1 MKKQKTINGAIVV
14 PKKRNYAYWIF
25 KVLSYLCLIA
35 FGVIIIIPFL
45 MAIITSL
52 TPQNFIM
59 ENGFKWSTGVIDL
72 EYYIKLLT
80 TNEYGNIYQCFL
92 NTILYIAPPIIVG
105 TFCSALSAYAFA
117 RINFKGKKVVFYLLL
132 STMVIPG
139 IITTFSSYLLF
150 VDIYKV
156 NDWFPLFPI
165 IVPGMFGAVGTMFFL
180 KQYFETLPKDLEEA
194 AEMDGM
200 SRFGMF
206 IKVILPLSVPAI
218 ITQLLLGFN
227 GAYNDYL
234 GPLLYIGGKPSLFTM
249 QLYVNGLST
258 SRNVSYPL
266 LMSGALLALLP
277 TLVLYL
283 SGQKFFM
290 EGIVMTGIK

>member
-1 MKKQKTINGAIVV
+1 MKKEKTINGAIIV
-14 PKKRNYAYWIF
+14 PKKRNYSYWIL
-25 KVLSYLCLIA
+25 KILSYLCLIA
-35 FGVIIIIPFL
+35 FGVVIIIPFL
-45 MAIITSL
+45 IAIITSL
-52 TPQNFIM
+52 TPQNTIM
-59 ENGFKWSTGVIDL
+59 ENGFQWNTGVIDV
-72 EYYIKLLT
+72 EYYLKLLT
-80 TNEYGNIYQCFL
+80 TNEYGNIYKCFL

-117 RINFKGKKVVFYLLL
+117 RIDFKGKKVVFYLLL

-150 VDIYKV
+150 IDIYKV
-156 NDWFPLFPI
+156 NEWFPLFPI
-165 IVPGMFGAVGTMFFL
+165 IVPGMFGAVATMFFL

-234 GPLLYIGGKPSLFTM
+234 GPLLYVGGKPSLFTM

-258 SRNVSYPL
+258 ARNVSYPL
-266 LMSGALLALLP
+266 LMSGSLLALLP

-283 SGQKFFM
+283 GGQKFFV

>member
-35 FGVIIIIPFL
+35 FGIIIFIPFL

-283 SGQKFFM
+283 SGQKFFV

>member
-234 GPLLYIGGKPSLFTM
+234 RPLLYIGGKPSLFTM

-283 SGQKFFM
+283 SGQKFFV

>member
-1 MKKQKTINGAIVV
+1 MKKEKYINGAIVI
-14 PKKRNYAYWIF
+14 PKKRNPKYWIF
-25 KVLSYLCLIA
+25 KIFSYLCLGG
-35 FGVIIIIPFL
+35 FGVLIIIPFL
-45 MAIITSL
+45 IAIITSL
-52 TPQNFIM
+52 TPQNVIM
-59 ENGFKWSTGVIDL
+59 EHGFQWSTGVIDL

-80 TNEYGNIYQCFL
+80 TDEYGNIFKCL
-92 NTILYIAPPIIVG
+92 GNTLLYILPPIIVG
-105 TFCSALSAYAFA
+105 TFSSALSAYAFA
-117 RINFKGKKVVFYLLL
+117 RINFKGKKILFYLLL

-156 NDWFPLFPI
+156 NSWFPLFPI

-206 IKVILPLSVPAI
+206 IKVIIPLSVPAI
-218 ITQLLLGFN
+218 ITQLLLAFN
-227 GAYNDYL
+227 GCYNDYL
-234 GPLLYIGGKPSLFTM
+234 GPLLYIGGKPSLYTM

-277 TLVLYL
+277 TLILYL
-283 SGQKFFM
+283 SGQKFFV

>member
-234 GPLLYIGGKPSLFTM
+234 GPLLYICGKPSLFTM

-283 SGQKFFM
+283 SGQKFFV

>member
-59 ENGFKWSTGVIDL
+59 ENGFQWSTGVIDL

-283 SGQKFFM
+283 SGQKFFV

>member
-80 TNEYGNIYQCFL
+80 TNEYGNISQCFL

-283 SGQKFFM
+283 SGQKFFV

>member
-132 STMVIPG
+132 STIVIPG

-283 SGQKFFM
+283 SGQKFFV

>member
-92 NTILYIAPPIIVG
+92 NTVLYIAPPIIVG

-283 SGQKFFM
+283 SGQKFFV

>member
-1 MKKQKTINGAIVV
+1 M
-14 PKKRNYAYWIF
+14 
-25 KVLSYLCLIA
+25 
-35 FGVIIIIPFL
+35 
-45 MAIITSL
+45 
-52 TPQNFIM
+52 
-59 ENGFKWSTGVIDL
+59 
-72 EYYIKLLT
+72 
-80 TNEYGNIYQCFL
+80 
-92 NTILYIAPPIIVG
+92 
-105 TFCSALSAYAFA
+105 
-117 RINFKGKKVVFYLLL
+117 FYLLL

-283 SGQKFFM
+283 SGQKFFV

>member
-1 MKKQKTINGAIVV
+1 
-14 PKKRNYAYWIF
+14 
-25 KVLSYLCLIA
+25 
-35 FGVIIIIPFL
+35 

-283 SGQKFFM
+283 SGQKFFV

>member
-117 RINFKGKKVVFYLLL
+117 RINFKGKKVMFYLLL

-283 SGQKFFM
+283 SGQKFFV

>member
-180 KQYFETLPKDLEEA
+180 KQYFETLTKDLEEA

-283 SGQKFFM
+283 SGQKFFV

>member
-35 FGVIIIIPFL
+35 FGIIIIIPFL

-283 SGQKFFM
+283 SGQKFFV

>member
-139 IITTFSSYLLF
+139 IITTFSSYMLF

-283 SGQKFFM
+283 SGQKFFV

>member
-200 SRFGMF
+200 SRFDMF
-206 IKVILPLSVPAI
+206 VKVILPLSVPAI

-283 SGQKFFM
+283 SGQKFFV

>member
-35 FGVIIIIPFL
+35 FGVIIIIPFF

-283 SGQKFFM
+283 SGQKFFV

>member
-1 MKKQKTINGAIVV
+1 MKKEKTINGAIIV
-14 PKKRNYAYWIF
+14 PKKRNYSYWIL
-25 KVLSYLCLIA
+25 KILSYLCLIA
-35 FGVIIIIPFL
+35 FGVVIIIPFL
-45 MAIITSL
+45 IAIITSL
-52 TPQNFIM
+52 TPQNTIM
-59 ENGFKWSTGVIDL
+59 ENGFQWNTGVIDV
-72 EYYIKLLT
+72 EYYLKLLT
-80 TNEYGNIYQCFL
+80 TNEYGNIYKCFL

-117 RINFKGKKVVFYLLL
+117 RIDFKGKKVVFYLLL

-150 VDIYKV
+150 IDIYKV
-156 NDWFPLFPI
+156 NEWFPLFPI

-234 GPLLYIGGKPSLFTM
+234 GPLLYVGGKPSLFTM

-258 SRNVSYPL
+258 ARNVSYPL
-266 LMSGALLALLP
+266 LMSGSLLALLP

-283 SGQKFFM
+283 GGQKFFV

>member
-1 MKKQKTINGAIVV
+1 MKKQKKINGAIVV

-35 FGVIIIIPFL
+35 FGIIIIIPFL

-80 TNEYGNIYQCFL
+80 TNEYGNIYKCLL

-283 SGQKFFM
+283 SGQKFFV

>member
-234 GPLLYIGGKPSLFTM
+234 GPLLYISGKPSLFTM

-283 SGQKFFM
+283 SGQKFFV

>member
-283 SGQKFFM
+283 SGQKFFV

>member
-52 TPQNFIM
+52 TPQNFII

-283 SGQKFFM
+283 SGQKFFV

>member
-218 ITQLLLGFN
+218 ITQLLLGFI

-283 SGQKFFM
+283 SGQKFFV

>member
-35 FGVIIIIPFL
+35 FGIIIIIPFL

-234 GPLLYIGGKPSLFTM
+234 GPLLYISGKPSLFTM

-283 SGQKFFM
+283 SGQKFFV

>member
-234 GPLLYIGGKPSLFTM
+234 GPLLYIAGKPSLFTM

-283 SGQKFFM
+283 SGQKFFV

>member
-59 ENGFKWSTGVIDL
+59 ENGFKWSTEVIDL

-283 SGQKFFM
+283 SGQKFFV

>member
-117 RINFKGKKVVFYLLL
+117 RINFKGKKVGFYLLL

-283 SGQKFFM
+283 SGQKFFV

>member
-14 PKKRNYAYWIF
+14 PKKRNYVYWIL

-35 FGVIIIIPFL
+35 FGVLIIVPFL
-45 MAIITSL
+45 IAVITSL
-52 TPQNFIM
+52 TPQSSIM
-59 ENGFKWSTGVIDL
+59 ENDFQWSTGIIDL

-80 TNEYGNIYQCFL
+80 TSEHGNIYKCFL

-117 RINFKGKKVVFYLLL
+117 RIDFKGKKVAFYFLL

-156 NDWFPLFPI
+156 NQWFPLFPI

-234 GPLLYIGGKPSLFTM
+234 GPLLYIGGNSSLFTM

-258 SRNVSYPL
+258 AKNVSYPL

-283 SGQKFFM
+283 SGQKFFV

>member
-206 IKVILPLSVPAI
+206 VKVILPLSVPAI

-283 SGQKFFM
+283 SGQKFFV

>member
-14 PKKRNYAYWIF
+14 PKKRNYAYWVF

-283 SGQKFFM
+283 SGQKFFV

>member
-1 MKKQKTINGAIVV
+1 MKKAKTINGAIVV

-35 FGVIIIIPFL
+35 FGIIIIIPFL

-59 ENGFKWSTGVIDL
+59 ENGFQWSSGVIDL

-283 SGQKFFM
+283 SGQKFFV

>member
-92 NTILYIAPPIIVG
+92 NTILYIALPIIVG

-283 SGQKFFM
+283 SGQKFFV

>member
-35 FGVIIIIPFL
+35 FGIIIIIPFL

-80 TNEYGNIYQCFL
+80 TNEYGNIYKCLL

-283 SGQKFFM
+283 SGQKFFV